1 MNPLRYKSEG
11 KENAGGIVYRLLE
24 VNFGPETYVEL
35 VKWNTVYIN
44 KIEVDGVETEV
55 LSNIRQTI
63 VILRSSQ
70 EFP

>member
-11 KENAGGIVYRLLE
+11 KENAERRVYQLLE
-24 VNFGPETYVEL
+24 VNFEPETYVEM

-55 LSNIRQTI
+55 LSDIRQTLA
-63 VILRSSQ
+63 ILLSGQ
-70 EFP
+70 EFS